1 MPNVVDINWYIA
13 LSGILFVIGALG
25 VLLRRNALI
34 LFMSIELMLNSANL
48 LFVAFARHL
57 GNLNGQVLV
66 FFVITVAA
74 AEVAVGLAL
83 IVAIFRSKK
92 SVNIDEINLL
102 KGLQVTSYEFRVT
115 SFSIPGER
123 A

>member
-1 MPNVVDINWYIA
+1 MPSAVDINWYIA

-25 VLLRRNALI
+25 VLLRRNAII

-57 GNLNGQVLV
+57 GNLDGQVLV

-83 IVAIFRSKK
+83 IVAIFRTKK
-92 SVNIDEINLL
+92 SINIDEINLL
-102 KGLQVTSYEFRVT
+102 KG
-115 SFSIPGER
+115 
-123 A
+123 